1 MFGAG
6 GAARRACSAN
16 AARGRSP
23 PPAGVSPPSD
33 WGRVLLHLPLAD
45 LDRAIGWRMP
55 WLSGILAHPRPDG
68 FWKRLDL
75 TKDLESIHLPV
86 QHIVGYYDF
95 FCRETVGN
103 FPRMQPHRNH
113 QFILAP

>member
-16 AARGRSP
+16 AARGRST

-45 LDRAIGWRMP
+45 LDRAIGWGMP
-55 WLSGILAHPRPDG
+55 WLSGILTHPRPDG
-68 FWKRLDL
+68 FWKRLAL
-75 TKDLESIHLPV
+75 TKDVGAVRLPV
-86 QHIVGYYDF
+86 QHVAGHYVF
-95 FCRETVGN
+95 FRPGTGGS
-103 FPRMQPHRNH
+103 
-113 QFILAP
+113 I